1 MSVDGALKA
10 FDRLED
16 KYIKLE
22 KKYKRLREKNKAET
36 RELEKARGALLEII
50 ATAENEDCIPLLF
63 KKVRMEAL
71 AKQALEG

>member
-1 MSVDGALKA
+1 MLDGALKA

-36 RELEKARGALLEII
+36 RELEKARRALTFILED
-50 ATAENEDCIPLLF
+50 AGDEFDCKRCHTACRN
-63 KKVRMEAL
+63 AL
-71 AKQALEG
+71 AKHWRGDG